1 MPTLAQ
7 GTPQPPGQEP
17 HEARQTAESFGVD
30 AERYDRARP
39 AYPEALIQRI
49 IAASPGPDL
58 LDVGCGTGIEARQFL
73 AAGRTVLGV
82 EPDARMAAFAR
93 RTGVEV
99 EVATFEDWDA
109 AGRTFDAVVAGQ
121 SWHWVHPVAGPAKA
135 ARVLRPGGLLAAFA
149 HAYDAPPPIAEALA
163 DALRQVL
170 PGSPITAGPPKPGQ
184 DVYRQMFE
192 TFADGIRRAG
202 AFGEPELWRF
212 DGERHYT
219 RAEWLDLLPTTGGLT
234 RLRPDELTEVL
245 EAVGAAV
252 DAAGGGFTT
261 AFTTLAV
268 AATLRS

>member
-1 MPTLAQ
+1 
-7 GTPQPPGQEP
+7 
-17 HEARQTAESFGVD
+17 
-30 AERYDRARP
+30 
-39 AYPEALIQRI
+39 
-49 IAASPGPDL
+49 
-58 LDVGCGTGIEARQFL
+58 
-73 AAGRTVLGV
+73 
-82 EPDARMAAFAR
+82 
-93 RTGVEV
+93 
-99 EVATFEDWDA
+99 
-109 AGRTFDAVVAGQ
+109 
-121 SWHWVHPVAGPAKA
+121 
-135 ARVLRPGGLLAAFA
+135 
-149 HAYDAPPPIAEALA
+149 PPIAEALA